1 MATVQF
7 TLYAQRLLG
16 TGKTSEAVAILEEGI
31 KEYPDYATAYA
42 LLARAYLQL
51 HDIPT
56 AYEVATSAVARFPYH
71 RGLQLLA
78 EQLEQLLRSE
88 TEHRDTEPASADAP
102 SGDEPHSDAIA
113 TDTAPD
119 DAEPIGE
126 SLPDE
131 IAEPTATTEQAPAA
145 PPAHTDD
152 ERTLTA
158 GELVEAAEIEPDV
171 APIALEHAAAESGAT
186 EPPQPPDAAAIEPTD
201 FADSPTVS
209 DDFADSPTV
218 SDTPPAPQTPI
229 EEPSSDAVSPAP
241 SPQQTMRIVETA
253 TLDSR
258 AMRMLR
264 ASNIRLIPGLEFAP
278 LRIET
283 PHRIEQVATV
293 EFPPLRPIR
302 GSNRRDR
309 RAAAAAVPTT
319 PAELEA
325 ELRARAPQPEQPA
338 PQKSSL
344 ELLAER
350 LERARI
356 KSPAAIAAQT
366 DTSDETSDEPTVV
379 SETMALI
386 YERQGALDQ
395 AIKAYTILA
404 RLDPERRPYYEEKIA
419 QLRSRQR

>member
-102 SGDEPHSDAIA
+102 SGDELHSDAIA

-131 IAEPTATTEQAPAA
+131 IAEPTATTEQAPAV

-158 GELVEAAEIEPDV
+158 GELAEIAEIEPDV
-171 APIALEHAAAESGAT
+171 APVALEYAAAESGATDVAT

-209 DDFADSPTV
+209 D
-218 SDTPPAPQTPI
+218 TPPAPQTPI
-229 EEPSSDAVSPAP
+229 EEPSSDTVSPAP

-293 EFPPLRPIR
+293 EFPPFRPIR

>member
-102 SGDEPHSDAIA
+102 TGDELHSDAIA

-158 GELVEAAEIEPDV
+158 GELAEITEIEPDV
-171 APIALEHAAAESGAT
+171 APVALEHVAAESGATDVAT
-186 EPPQPPDAAAIEPTD
+186 EPPQPPDAASIEPTD
-201 FADSPTVS
+201 FAD
-209 DDFADSPTV
+209 FPTV
-218 SDTPPAPQTPI
+218 SDTPPAPQALI

-293 EFPPLRPIR
+293 EFPPFRPIR